1 MESRQVVLITDLQSR
16 DREAENGFVGTV
28 GNKGTG

>member
-16 DREAENGFVGTV
+16 DREAENGLVDTV
-28 GNKGTG
+28 GNEGTG